1 MISVD
6 TFTKRL
12 KQRVAEAEAAP
23 AAQPAD
29 ATPIV
34 KPKRTANTWAT
45 AASEYYRKEKE
56 RRPELTFKIA
66 LQELKVN
73 TPK

>member
-12 KQRVAEAEAAP
+12 KQRLAKDADAP

-34 KPKRTANTWAT
+34 KPRRTANTWAT

-66 LQELKVN
+66 LQELKEH